1 MQNGLCKLF
10 FSEKVTFKLP
20 KTRTEKNRGEFFC
33 RTCRLAN
40 RLNKYVDITS
50 WSGLKI
56 RLLSLIWKCVNT
68 NFSEFN
74 VNTNFSEFNTWQF
87 WVTAICAEPSGHY
100 LRSKEGDPMLPAAV
114 CCETTT
120 TVKHAKYRVLNFRL
134 MACVTLKRSLEL
146 EPLYSP
152 TGNSAKRRRC
162 APLTPLFARN
172 DQSHGERQM
181 ARKIQH
187 SSTGATKL
195 VEARRVFGDNGSQ
208 SPQSGASGA
217 FSPLPMPS
225 NGSLLRFHLRPI
237 EIRFSGSILFRP
249 PA

>member
-1 MQNGLCKLF
+1 MAVFGYYTL
-10 FSEKVTFKLP
+10 
-20 KTRTEKNRGEFFC
+20 C
-33 RTCRLAN
+33 RTKWTLFKDHRK
-40 RLNKYVDITS
+40 RI
-50 WSGLKI
+50 
-56 RLLSLIWKCVNT
+56 
-68 NFSEFN
+68 E
-74 VNTNFSEFNTWQF
+74 
-87 WVTAICAEPSGHY
+87 CA
-100 LRSKEGDPMLPAAV
+100 LQQ
-114 CCETTT
+114 TTT
-120 TVKHAKYRVLNFRL
+120 TTIKYAKYRVLSFRL

-187 SSTGATKL
+187 SSIGATKH

-225 NGSLLRFHLRPI
+225 NGSLLRFHLRSI
-237 EIRFSGSILFRP
+237 EIRISGSILFP
-249 PA
+249 PQLSEHESFMTRRRTCYFLT